1 MQQENGLKKE
11 NLLIIEDEV
20 SVAKQIKWALNK
32 TYDITTA
39 QDVDTARQYLSSGAF
54 PVATLDL
61 GLPPSPDTPEQ
72 GLKLLEEMAEFSL
85 PTKIIVI
92 TGNTEQETALKAV
105 SLGAEDFCTK
115 PINIDILK
123 VVLNRMF
130 KMHALET
137 ANRQLQKETDDSSGL
152 LGMIGISR
160 PMQKIFQFIRRVST
174 NNYPVL
180 ISGPSGTGKEVAA
193 NAIHK
198 LSPRS
203 SKPLVIVN
211 CGAIPENL
219 IESELF
225 GHEKGAFTGA
235 TECKKG
241 KFELAHQGT
250 LFLDEIGELPL
261 TMQVKLLRCLQEG
274 TIDRVGGN
282 ETIQLDVRIIAATNV
297 DLKEAVHNKTFR
309 EDLYFRLNV
318 IPVELPPLNERIED
332 IMVLAQHFLTT
343 EAKALKLGKAAFS
356 LSAIAALSSHEWPGN
371 VRELQNRIRRALTI
385 FNGHTITSED
395 LGLEVDAPEQPSQQL
410 LTLKEAR
417 SQAERR
423 CVQQALLLT
432 GNNISQAAKLLA
444 ISRPTLHDLI
454 TKHKITTS

>member
-1 MQQENGLKKE
+1 MKKE

-152 LGMIGISR
+152 LGMIGISQ

-309 EDLYFRLNV
+309 EDLYFR
-318 IPVELPPLNERIED
+318 
-332 IMVLAQHFLTT
+332 
-343 EAKALKLGKAAFS
+343 
-356 LSAIAALSSHEWPGN
+356 
-371 VRELQNRIRRALTI
+371 
-385 FNGHTITSED
+385 
-395 LGLEVDAPEQPSQQL
+395 
-410 LTLKEAR
+410 
-417 SQAERR
+417 
-423 CVQQALLLT
+423 
-432 GNNISQAAKLLA
+432 
-444 ISRPTLHDLI
+444 
-454 TKHKITTS
+454 